1 MGDRNHI
8 KQLCS
13 KFKCKEYDLVEFQNR
28 LETAIFPDELEGF
41 KHSVLNEL
49 EEIRFTK
56 LEENF
61 YHLGIEV
68 VEKILKGID

>member
-1 MGDRNHI
+1 MADRNHI

-13 KFKCKEYDLVEFQNR
+13 KFKGKEYGLVEFQNR

-41 KHSVLNEL
+41 KHSLINEL

-61 YHLGIEV
+61 YHLGLEV
-68 VEKILKGID
+68 VEKILNRID

>member
-8 KQLCS
+8 KRLCI
-13 KFKCKEYDLVEFQNR
+13 KFKGKEYDLVEFQKR

-41 KHSVLNEL
+41 KHSVLNEI
-49 EEIRFTK
+49 EEIQFTK

-61 YHLGIEV
+61 HHLGLEV
-68 VEKILKGID
+68 VEKILKQIN

>member
-13 KFKCKEYDLVEFQNR
+13 KFKGKEYDLVEFQNR
-28 LETAIFPDELEGF
+28 LETAMFPDELEGF

-68 VEKILKGID
+68 VEKILKRID

>member
-1 MGDRNHI
+1 MGDRSHI

-13 KFKCKEYDLVEFQNR
+13 KFKGKEYELIEFQNR
-28 LETAIFPDELEGF
+28 LETAIFPPELEGF
-41 KHSVLNEL
+41 KYSVLNEI

-61 YHLGIEV
+61 HHLGLKV
-68 VEKILKGID
+68 VEKILK